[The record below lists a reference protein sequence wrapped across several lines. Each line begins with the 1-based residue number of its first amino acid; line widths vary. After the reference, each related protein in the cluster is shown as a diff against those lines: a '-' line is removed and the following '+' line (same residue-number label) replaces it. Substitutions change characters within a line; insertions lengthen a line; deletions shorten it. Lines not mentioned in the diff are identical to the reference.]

1 MNSLLLKETV
11 VLCGG
16 GSETSRNRVIFI
28 CSLKDQI
35 PSLMKTHFFFNSTA
49 ASSPG
54 MVAVKVQTSDGQY
67 LGATVFTYVD
77 GDQEVLRRLITSD
90 RLKSKFF
97 TFLAHELAI
106 RESKTKQDGASK
118 CSSECMDSWF
128 VRVGKTRKFV
138 IKQVFFF

>member
-1 MNSLLLKETV
+1 MKSLLLKETV

-35 PSLMKTHFFFNSTA
+35 PSLKKTHFFFDSTA

-54 MVAVKVQTSDGQY
+54 MVAVKVQTSDGLY
-67 LGATVFTYVD
+67 RGATVFTYVD

-90 RLKSKFF
+90 GLKSKFF

-106 RESKTKQDGASK
+106 RDSKTKQNGASK
-118 CSSECMDSWF
+118 C
-128 VRVGKTRKFV
+128 
-138 IKQVFFF
+138 